1 MVVFRPFISEVIV
14 AKVKS
19 SDEDGIRCSCM
30 TIQGPMPFTYTL
42 PVTMGFFDDIYI
54 PAVYLPQPAAL

>member
-19 SDEDGIRCSCM
+19 SDEDGIRCSYM
-30 TIQGPMPFTYTL
+30 TIQGPTPFTYTL
-42 PVTMGFFDDIYI
+42 LVTMGFFDDIYI